1 MTIIDNFISITD
13 IRKKASFYINNISKN
28 WDKIIFVNNK
38 PKAVL
43 IDIEKYDKLLNNNI
57 EFSWLIWSQEVIW
70 TEEYNNLLTL
80 MRKA

>member
-13 IRKKASFYINNISKN
+13 IRKKASFYINNIKSG

-57 EFSWLIWSQEVIW
+57 EFSWLIWSQEFIW
-70 TEEYNNLLTL
+70 TEEHSNLLTL